1 MVYSSRTLALLL
13 AFCIAAITAAFITL
27 LHVSSTVLLVTF
39 LIGFSVSYLLIFT
52 VLEFLIFREI
62 NKIHKLITKL
72 RKKELSRLQ
81 RQKSALLNPLKG
93 INEEIF
99 SFAELKQKEIDELK
113 KLEAFRKEFIADV
126 SHELKTPIFA
136 AQGFVHTLLDGA
148 VNDKAVRIKFL
159 KKAAKSL
166 DGLDALVQD
175 LLTLSQIETGQ
186 IKMHFEN
193 IDLVK
198 LTEEVFEQL
207 EEKAKKRD
215 IRLRLATD
223 ARQVWVYADW
233 QRIFQVMSNLVSN
246 AIKHSFEGGEVVV
259 GFETGKKHVTTYVRD
274 YGEGIPAEHLPRI
287 FERFYRVDK
296 SRSRE
301 KGGTGLGLAIVKHI
315 LENHNTRAEV
325 EKANPGKGSEFSF
338 RLPRNKNS
346 RIKKRMKFILAHH
359 LLWED
364 HNWLVINKPP
374 HISTLADRTS
384 DLNIL
389 EAVRRHYPNAQA
401 CHRLDK
407 ETSGV
412 LVLAKNP
419 RSLPPPEPS
428 VPASAG

>member
-13 AFCIAAITAAFITL
+13 AVSIA
-27 LHVSSTVLLVTF
+27 LVTTAF
-39 LIGFSVSYLLIFT
+39 LTLTRVESTALTLAFVISFSVSYLLIFV

-72 RKKELSRLQ
+72 RKKELPRITKK
-81 RQKSALLNPLKG
+81 KSIVLNPLKN
-93 INEEIF
+93 INEEIY

-113 KLEAFRKEFIADV
+113 KLEAFRREFIADV

-148 VNDKAVRIKFL
+148 VNDKAVRTKFL

-186 IKMHFEN
+186 IKMHFES

-198 LTEEVFEQL
+198 LTEEVFEQH
-207 EEKAKKRD
+207 EEKASKRN
-215 IRLRLATD
+215 IKLKIETD
-223 ARQVWVYADW
+223 VRPVWVYADW
-233 QRIFQVMSNLVSN
+233 QRIFQVISNLISN
-246 AIKHSFEGGEVVV
+246 AIKHSYEGGEVVV
-259 GFETGKKHVTTYVRD
+259 KFEVGKKNVTTHVRD
-274 YGEGIPAEHLPRI
+274 YGEGIPPEHLHRI

-325 EKANPGKGSEFSF
+325 KSEPGKGSDFSF
-338 RLPRNKNS
+338 KLPRYKPGEDENK
-346 RIKKRMKFILAHH
+346 
-359 LLWED
+359 
-364 HNWLVINKPP
+364 
-374 HISTLADRTS
+374 
-384 DLNIL
+384 
-389 EAVRRHYPNAQA
+389 
-401 CHRLDK
+401 
-407 ETSGV
+407 
-412 LVLAKNP
+412 
-419 RSLPPPEPS
+419 
-428 VPASAG
+428 